1 MRCHDEG
8 VFTPGGGQDHRDL
21 GAEVSRTFR
30 ELLGSLTMMRES
42 LGAWPG
48 ASSPAMDELRFEVEL
63 KGPPPWGDDPVVA
76 ARNLAVALSV
86 AAADHA
92 RSFADAVERYAP
104 YAPAASARAAAE
116 VCGEMAWLCQPGVGA
131 RERVRRMTNERLR
144 SFADELKA
152 VRRVPALA
160 AREQQVTDTIADLR
174 RTATTLGYPV
184 NRVYLAPDPPGMGE
198 LVANLFAEDVG
209 GLMYHLMSSTSHGRI
224 AGMMRSVVAD
234 PALAGL
240 IGPRTGRISLQPHDA
255 AVQASAV
262 LIALQVGVGALAA
275 YSGWDRTDWGQHWTA
290 AAVVADTARR
300 HFEPGGP
307 TGPA

>member
-1 MRCHDEG
+1 VVTAD
-8 VFTPGGGQDHRDL
+8 GGEDRRDL

-30 ELLGSLTMMRES
+30 ELLDSLTMMRKS

-48 ASSPAMDELRFEVEL
+48 ASSPAMHELRFEAEL
-63 KGPPPWGDDPVVA
+63 KGPLPWGDDPVVA

-104 YAPAASARAAAE
+104 YAPAVSARAAAE
-116 VCGEMAWLCQPGVGA
+116 GCGQMAWLCQPGVGA

-160 AREQQVTDTIADLR
+160 AREQQVTDTIADLQG
-174 RTATTLGYPV
+174 TAATLGYPM
-184 NRVYLAPDPPGMGE
+184 NRLYLAPDPPGMSE
-198 LVANLFAEDVG
+198 LVTNLFAEDVG
-209 GLMYHLMSSTSHGRI
+209 GLLYHLMSSTSHGRI
-224 AGMMRSVVAD
+224 AGMIRSVVAD
-234 PALAGL
+234 PAPAGL
-240 IGPRTGRISLQPHDA
+240 IGPQTGRISLQPHEA
-255 AVQASAV
+255 AMQASAV
-262 LIALQVGVGALAA
+262 LIALQVGVGAVAA
-275 YSGWDRTDWGQHWTA
+275 YSGWDTTHWGQRWTA

-300 HFEPGGP
+300 QFEARGP